1 MIYQMESHVAEKL
14 IEFFNDFDFIDKV
27 VVFGSRARHDCNPKS
42 DIDLCIY
49 SLEMSDEEFTKLK
62 FEIDELP
69 ILYKLDIVHFE
80 KSNKEL
86 KDNIIRDEKLLFNN
100 YIKLEEVLEVQNGY
114 AFNSKLFSEKDGLQ
128 LIRIRDLKSGIKT
141 VVKFKGDYD
150 EKYLVHKGDYL
161 IGMDGDFICYEWKGE
176 PSLLNQRVCRL
187 QNFKGNIESKYI
199 FYGINKILQKIHD
212 STSFVTVKHISSKQ
226 IKEII
231 FPIPTL
237 TKQKE
242 IASILDKAQELI
254 SLRKES
260 IKKLDELSKSI
271 FIDMFGDP
279 VSNHKKFERGTI
291 RDLILEAKYGSSQ
304 KSNEND
310 GEFVMLRMN
319 NITYSGD
326 LNLESLKY
334 VDLSEIDKSKYL
346 VKKGDLLFNRT
357 NSKELV
363 GKTLVYNL
371 DEPMA
376 FAGYLIRIR
385 TEHISTTQFISAF
398 LNSKYGKQLLQ
409 SMAKAIVGMANINAQ
424 ELQNIKILIP
434 PIELQNK
441 FANIIE
447 KIEEQKSLY
456 EEELEKL
463 EENFKALLQK
473 SFK

>member
-1 MIYQMESHVAEKL
+1 MNKMV
-14 IEFFNDFDFIDKV
+14 
-27 VVFGSRARHDCNPKS
+27 
-42 DIDLCIY
+42 
-49 SLEMSDEEFTKLK
+49 KLK
-62 FEIDELP
+62 DVFAKP
-69 ILYKLDIVHFE
+69 ISGEWGNEVTDDNYVKIIKTNNILNTGKISYE
-80 KSNKEL
+80 K
-86 KDNIIRDEKLLFNN
+86 ITIRD
-100 YIKLEEVLEVQNGY
+100 VD
-114 AFNSKLFSEKDGLQ
+114 SKK
-128 LIRIRDLKSGIKT
+128 
-141 VVKFKGDYD
+141 
-150 EKYLVHKGDYL
+150 
-161 IGMDGDFICYEWKGE
+161 
-176 PSLLNQRVCRL
+176 
-187 QNFKGNIESKYI
+187 IESKKLKYGDI
-199 FYGINKILQKIHD
+199 LIEKSGGSPANPVGRVCFFDKIDEDYLTNNFMSTLRVKNKSFDPQYVFYNLFYLYQKRVVLKFQNQTTGIINLKLTRYLDEIEI
-212 STSFVTVKHISSKQ
+212 KQ
-226 IKEII
+226 IDI
-231 FPIPTL
+231 

-279 VSNHKKFERGTI
+279 VSNPKKFERGRI

-310 GEFVMLRMN
+310 GEFIMLRMN
-319 NITYSGD
+319 NITYSGN

-424 ELQNIKILIP
+424 ELQNIKILMP
-434 PIELQNK
+434 QIELQNK

-463 EENFKALLQK
+463 EENFNALLQK